1 MEQLN
6 EIWAWLTNK
15 TAAFG
20 PVEWGVAAT
29 GGLGLL
35 ILPFLLR
42 VSGKQRKILS
52 PKPTPIAFYSYQ
64 SAPLGRDALLKIKNT
79 HDDVVLLSV
88 TVKGADKIEVKNALA
103 GHELPSGKIYGI
115 MLESVGK
122 DRMLPDFELVLTYMD
137 AGRNVWR
144 QSFFPDL
151 QGAGRVKRMKKAQ

>member
-6 EIWAWLTNK
+6 EIWAWLADK
-15 TAAFG
+15 TATFG
-20 PVEWGVAAT
+20 PVEWGIAAT

-35 ILPFLLR
+35 ILPFLLI
-42 VSGKQRKILS
+42 SGGRRRKTLS
-52 PKPTPIAFYSYQ
+52 RIPTHIAFFSYQ

-79 HDDVVLLSV
+79 REDVVLLSV
-88 TVKGADKIEVKNALA
+88 AVKGSEEIDVKNALA
-103 GHELPSGKIYGI
+103 GHELLSGKVYGI
-115 MLESVGK
+115 MLEAVGK

-151 QGAGRVKRMKKAQ
+151 QGAGKAKKIKKA